1 MRLVDVVEAGQGAGT
16 ATIALLRLLRH
27 TAPVHS
33 MKCNDE
39 ASMKSKCISQSRT
52 YIDSRHNMLLT
63 YRHEILTYDVEAH
76 IISNFSLYKHRH

>member
-1 MRLVDVVEAGQGAGT
+1 VEAGQGAGT

-39 ASMKSKCISQSRT
+39 VHVHQPKQNI
-52 YIDSRHNMLLT
+52 Y
-63 YRHEILTYDVEAH
+63 
-76 IISNFSLYKHRH
+76 

>member
-33 MKCNDE
+33 MKLMKCNDE
-39 ASMKSKCISQSRT
+39 VHVHQPKQNI
-52 YIDSRHNMLLT
+52 YIDSCRNMLLT

-76 IISNFSLYKHRH
+76 IILNFSLYKHRH